1 MLRKTDDS
9 WEQKLRATLNNAPQT
24 HVLELQ
30 DFESAEGAAF
40 QTLDDNSVLLSDDPP
55 DTDTY
60 TFTVHTN
67 LKGITAI
74 KLEALADDSLPGGG
88 PGRGDANRPNF
99 VVNTFSVEAAPQ
111 GSTRFCARSTG
122 EGHRRLLAAAIRRG
136 RRNR

>member
-1 MLRKTDDS
+1 M
-9 WEQKLRATLNNAPQT
+9 
-24 HVLELQ
+24 LELL

-40 QTLDDNSVLLSDDPP
+40 QKLDDKSVLLSDDPP

-60 TFTVHTN
+60 TFTATTN
-67 LKGITAI
+67 LTGITAF

-111 GSTRFCARSTG
+111 GSQEFCARSTG
-122 EGHRRLLAAAIRRG
+122 EGHRRLLAAAVRRR